1 MTAYTDLL
9 FKLEDTLVDLRA
21 LVSLA
26 LFAVEHA
33 DAETFAQQKS
43 TFCTTLYLMQEKLAA
58 CDATHRALFL
68 ADCNTYD
75 VEARH

>member
-33 DAETFAQQKS
+33 DDETFAAQKS

-58 CDATHRALFL
+58 CDATHRDLFL
-68 ADCNTYD
+68 TDCNTYD
-75 VEARH
+75 IEARH